1 MRNLLGYPQ
10 RKPVPKPT
18 TAVVVAGAPMTNT
31 STAKPIGPEKAAD
44 NVYAQPMAEQES
56 QPISDGEKTATTVA
70 TPPDSADQAIHFKE
84 CYVIFFPVS
93 LFSIFLI
100 ENYCYLARFG

>member
-1 MRNLLGYPQ
+1 MRKLLRYPQ

-18 TAVVVAGAPMTNT
+18 TVVTT
-31 STAKPIGPEKAAD
+31 STATIPDKPIGPEKAAD
-44 NVYAQPMAEQES
+44 HVYAQPMAEQES

-93 LFSIFLI
+93 LF
-100 ENYCYLARFG
+100 